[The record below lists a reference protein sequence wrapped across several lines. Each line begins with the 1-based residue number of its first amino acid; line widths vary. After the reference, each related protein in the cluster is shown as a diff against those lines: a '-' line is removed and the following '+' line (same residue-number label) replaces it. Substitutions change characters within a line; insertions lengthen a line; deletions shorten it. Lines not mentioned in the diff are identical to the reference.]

1 LGIIALWSG
10 AAPSWAAELTPQQI
24 YERDAPGVVLIIG
37 NPEKGEG
44 GSGGTGSII
53 SQDGLVLTNAHVV
66 VDPKTS
72 QPFPRLFVFFKPDRV
87 TGNQAKDL
95 ARQAKVGVVAFD
107 RALDLALLRI
117 EKAPP
122 DLRVIRLGNPD
133 QVRIGDRAAAI
144 GHPEQGGLWTLTTGV
159 VSTEFED
166 FNGTPGKHVFQTET
180 SLNRG
185 NSGGPL
191 LNAEGHIIGV
201 NTSIA
206 RLAADGLPITS
217 ISFALKS
224 SVARNWL
231 RTQSVPMDYAAP
243 PVERPQAPPPV
254 VETPKPPAPQ
264 APPPVAQEPAKPTS
278 PPPPPP
284 VADAPKTPAPKPPPP
299 KAAQP
304 SGEQIHTEKRPYN
317 LDGLVRDYARV
328 EHELSDM
335 ADEMRKRTRPR

>member
-1 LGIIALWSG
+1 MRTLLLAGFGIIALWSG

-66 VDPKTS
+66 VDPKTN

-191 LNAEGHIIGV
+191 LNTDGNIIGV

-231 RTQSVPMDYAAP
+231 RAQGVPLEY
-243 PVERPQAPPPV
+243 
-254 VETPKPPAPQ
+254 
-264 APPPVAQEPAKPTS
+264 APPPVAE
-278 PPPPPP
+278 
-284 VADAPKTPAPKPPPP
+284 APKPPTPKAPPP
-299 KAAQP
+299 KAAP
-304 SGEQIHTEKRPYN
+304 APGEQIHTDKRPYD
-317 LDGLVRDYARV
+317 LEGLVRGFAQV
-328 EHELSDM
+328 ERDLTDM

>member
-1 LGIIALWSG
+1 MAL
-10 AAPSWAAELTPQQI
+10 SWAADLTPHQI
-24 YERDAPGVVLIIG
+24 YERAAPGVVLIVG

-44 GSGGTGSII
+44 GSGGTGSVI
-53 SQDGLVLTNAHVV
+53 SPDGLVLTNAHVV
-66 VDPKTS
+66 VDPKTK

-107 RALDLALLRI
+107 PALDLALLRI
-117 EKAPP
+117 EKPP
-122 DLRVIRLGNPD
+122 VDLRVIRLGNPE

-166 FNGTPGKHVFQTET
+166 FNGTPGKDVFQTET

-191 LNAEGHIIGV
+191 LNAAGHIIGV

-224 SVARNWL
+224 SVARTWL
-231 RTQSVPMDYAAP
+231 RAQTVSVDYAML
-243 PVERPQAPPPV
+243 PVEPPPAAP
-254 VETPKPPAPQ
+254 EPTKPAGPS
-264 APPPVAQEPAKPTS
+264 PV
-278 PPPPPP
+278 PP
-284 VADAPKTPAPKPPPP
+284 VADAPQPPAPKVAPP
-299 KAAQP
+299 KSTQP
-304 SGEQIHTEKRPYN
+304 SGERVYTEKRPYD
-317 LDGLVRDYARV
+317 LEGLVRGFAQV
-328 EHELSDM
+328 ERELSDM
-335 ADEMRKRTRPR
+335 ADEMRKRTKPRTQP

>member
-1 LGIIALWSG
+1 MTGKKPRPTGTVLAVAQAIALFWSV
-10 AAPSWAAELTPQQI
+10 AVHAVELTPQQI
-24 YERDAPGVVLIIG
+24 YERDAPGVVLIVG

-107 RALDLALLRI
+107 RALDLAVLRI
-117 EKAPP
+117 EKPPP

-133 QVRIGDRAAAI
+133 LVRIGDRAAAI

-191 LNAEGHIIGV
+191 LNAEGNIIGV

-224 SVARNWL
+224 SVARTWL
-231 RTQSVPMDYAAP
+231 RTQGVNADYAAVAREEP
-243 PVERPQAPPPV
+243 PQSTKPAAP
-254 VETPKPPAPQ
+254 
-264 APPPVAQEPAKPTS
+264 EPAKPSS
-278 PPPPPP
+278 PPPTPP
-284 VADAPKTPAPKPPPP
+284 VAEAPKPLAPKAPPS
-299 KAAQP
+299 KAAQAP
-304 SGEQIHTEKRPYN
+304 GEQIHTEKRPYDLN
-317 LDGLVRDYARV
+317 GLVRGYAQV
-328 EHELSDM
+328 ERDLTDL
-335 ADEMRKRTRPR
+335 ADEMRKKTQPR

>member
-1 LGIIALWSG
+1 MTLARRLWMAGFGMAAFWSG
-10 AAPSWAAELTPQQI
+10 VAPSLAAELTPQQI
-24 YERDAPGVVLIIG
+24 YERAAPGVVLIIG
-37 NPEKGEG
+37 NPDKGEG

-66 VDPKTS
+66 VDPKTN

-87 TGNQAKDL
+87 TGNHAKDL

-191 LNAEGHIIGV
+191 LNTEGNIIGV

-231 RTQSVPMDYAAP
+231 RAQSVPMDYAAP
-243 PVERPQAPPPV
+243 PVERPQA
-254 VETPKPPAPQ
+254 TPPA
-264 APPPVAQEPAKPTS
+264 AQEPAKPAS
-278 PPPPPP
+278 PPPAPP
-284 VADAPKTPAPKPPPP
+284 VAEAPKAPTSKSPPP
-299 KAAQP
+299 KAAQTP
-304 SGEQIHTEKRPYN
+304 GEQIHTEKRPYD
-317 LDGLVRDYARV
+317 LEGLVRGFAQV
-328 EHELSDM
+328 ERDLTDM
-335 ADEMRKRTRPR
+335 ADEMRKKTQPR